1 MSFSINADP
10 FESPTAAIGCT
21 AHCDT
26 DSIHVVKNKTRIYEE
41 EGGGGNSYFMNTQ
54 ILFLSVGV
62 NYSAYTDIHLLR
74 YDQTHQFSRAFS
86 SNQTVLVPIK

>member
-1 MSFSINADP
+1 MSFSINVDP

-21 AHCDT
+21 AHYNT
-26 DSIHVVKNKTRIYEE
+26 DSIHVVKSKTGIYEE
-41 EGGGGNSYFMNTQ
+41 ERGDSHFMNTQ

-62 NYSAYTDIHLLR
+62 NYCAYTDIHLLR
-74 YDQTHQFSRAFS
+74 YDQTHQFSQAFS

>member
-41 EGGGGNSYFMNTQ
+41 EGGTP
-54 ILFLSVGV
+54 IL
-62 NYSAYTDIHLLR
+62 
-74 YDQTHQFSRAFS
+74 
-86 SNQTVLVPIK
+86 